1 MIELIETNY
10 MSQECNQLRDK
21 LNEVITILNRVG
33 KTEESPVSQPDQATT
48 TLGLRR
54 LKNGRYMFNGRMISQ
69 SKALEMGANEL

>member
-21 LNEVITILNRVG
+21 LNEVIRATRQPEKPV
-33 KTEESPVSQPDQATT
+33 EPSPESK

-69 SKALEMGANEL
+69 AKALEMGANEL